1 MRNFHAGNLR
11 ESSEVSA
18 NRQENLRSTHVQRHT
33 EHWQKLINPDMGAVK
48 DRLDISFNDAKG
60 GGDGFKD
67 LERWWLMYA
76 YGVIIE
82 WFSNYGVVQR
92 EGFEVSTVL

>member
-1 MRNFHAGNLR
+1 M
-11 ESSEVSA
+11 SA

-60 GGDGFKD
+60 GGEK
-67 LERWWLMYA
+67 
-76 YGVIIE
+76 
-82 WFSNYGVVQR
+82 
-92 EGFEVSTVL
+92 VLKT